1 MKRTAIVFILSFTAL
16 SLFAG
21 DDHKSCDMKGSHG
34 KAVSVTGKVTCKTD
48 SDCSL
53 HAAGGKQSYTIC
65 EFSKADLPKLSASG
79 AMVKVSGKLIT
90 CEGAQKLQ
98 IEHVASN

>member
-1 MKRTAIVFILSFTAL
+1 MVFILSFTAL

-53 HAAGGKQSYTIC
+53 QTAGGKRSYTIC
-65 EFSKADLPKLSASG
+65 EMSKADVPKLSSAG
-79 AMVKVSGKLIT
+79 TVNVKGKLIT
-90 CEGAQKLQ
+90 CEGKQKLVIDQ
-98 IEHVASN
+98 VGDKSK

>member
-1 MKRTAIVFILSFTAL
+1 MKRATIVFILSFTAL
-16 SLFAG
+16 SLSAS

-34 KAVSVTGKVTCKTD
+34 KAVSMTGKVTCKTD

-53 HAAGGKQSYTIC
+53 QTSGRKKPYTIC
-65 EFSKADLPKLSASG
+65 EMSKADLPKLSASG
-79 AMVKVSGKLIT
+79 AMVKVTGKLIT

-98 IEHVASN
+98 IEHVASR

>member
-1 MKRTAIVFILSFTAL
+1 MKRTAIVFILSFTTL

-21 DDHKSCDMKGSHG
+21 EDHKSCDMKGHG

-53 HAAGGKQSYTIC
+53 QTAGGKQTYTIC
-65 EFSKADLPKLSASG
+65 EMSKADLPKLSASG

-90 CEGAQKLQ
+90 CEGTEKLQ
-98 IEHVASN
+98 IEHVASE